1 MTGKRQLTIGQLA
14 RTMQIAASTIRYYE
28 RIGLLL
34 PDDRSGGNYR
44 LYTEASLRRL
54 RFIRMAQSVG
64 FTLDD
69 VQTLLGT
76 QNGAEPSCREVQT
89 LIEQRLTEIET
100 QLNDL
105 QHVRRLLRSSL
116 RKCRANK
123 RPQCCH
129 AIESLKTASGG

>member
-1 MTGKRQLTIGQLA
+1 MTAKRQLTIGQLA

-34 PDDRSGGNYR
+34 PDERSGGNYR
-44 LYTEASLRRL
+44 LYTETSLRRL
-54 RFIRMAQSVG
+54 RFIRAAQSVG

-69 VQTLLGT
+69 IQTLLGA
-76 QNGAEPSCREVQT
+76 QNGTEPSCREVQA
-89 LIEQRLTEIET
+89 LIEQRLAEIET
-100 QLNDL
+100 RLREL
-105 QHVRRLLRSSL
+105 QDVRRLLRSSL

-129 AIESLKTASGG
+129 AIESLKAAAGG